1 MQVNPILLCSVLLPL
16 AVSAAPTDHPASPAE
31 AVASRRPAAD
41 ITVTGVVLDEKK
53 AGLPGATVVLKGTQ
67 LGTSTD
73 ADGKFT
79 LRIPDGTATPTLVI
93 STVGYLRQ
101 EVPVDGRTS
110 FTINLTPN
118 AQDLSEVVVVGYG
131 TQKRSDVT
139 GSVVSV
145 AQDRLEKI
153 PVSNVAQAL
162 AGAVAGVNITTTSS
176 VPGAQPRIQV
186 RGVRS
191 ITASTDPYII
201 VDGLPF
207 PGNLND
213 QVSASQVDLN
223 FILDERVRELIGEE
237 QRRLTLMRTGT
248 LVERA
253 TRLNG
258 ASITGLTKTHELL
271 PIPQT
276 TIDLNTNATLTQ
288 NPGY

>member
-16 AVSAAPTDHPASPAE
+16 AVSAAPTDHPASPA
-31 AVASRRPAAD
+31 VASHRPAAD
-41 ITVTGVVLDEKK
+41 ITVTGTVLDEKK
-53 AGLPGATVVLKGTQ
+53 AGLPGATVVLKDTQ

-79 LRIPDGTATPTLVI
+79 LRIPDGTAAPTLVI

-131 TQKRSDVT
+131 TQKRADVT

-153 PVSNVAQAL
+153 PVSNVAQ

-258 ASITGLTKTHELL
+258 VSITGLTKTHELL